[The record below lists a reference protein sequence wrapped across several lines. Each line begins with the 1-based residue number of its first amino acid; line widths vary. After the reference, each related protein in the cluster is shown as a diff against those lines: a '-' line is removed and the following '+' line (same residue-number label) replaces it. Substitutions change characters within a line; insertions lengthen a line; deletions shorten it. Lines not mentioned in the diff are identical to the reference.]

1 MKGSKIYNVGIY
13 IRLSREDEDKQ
24 KQESESIS
32 NQRNIILDYI
42 NRQDDNFKFIAVFVH

>member
-42 NRQDDNFKFIAVFVH
+42 NRQDDNFKIYD